1 MSIKKIA
8 EKAGVS
14 ISTVSRILNRP
25 DYKCSVPGLR
35 EKVWSIAMEMNYV
48 PNEAARNLKKG
59 TQAKES
65 SAVWLSNIPSAS
77 PRFQT

>member
-48 PNEAARNLKKG
+48 PNEAARNLKREHRQKK
-59 TQAKES
+59 AKS
-65 SAVWLSNIPSAS
+65 GISMSL
-77 PRFQT
+77 